1 MENKFQHY
9 KNKIYSKN
17 TRYFR
22 LMIKIKTEDIQKSNS
37 WPIVEA
43 KKILKERKKYID
55 KKGKSF
61 FKLGM
66 VLQDYLILGLLGRL
80 QEQVWLLMH

>member
-22 LMIKIKTEDIQKSNS
+22 LMIKIKTEDILKSNS

-43 KKILKERKKYID
+43 KKILKERKNILI
-55 KKGKSF
+55 KKEKSF

>member
-43 KKILKERKKYID
+43 KKILKERKNNIPKVIVIIPEIT
-55 KKGKSF
+55 KVESNS
-61 FKLGM
+61 L
-66 VLQDYLILGLLGRL
+66 
-80 QEQVWLLMH
+80 